1 MTEVSS
7 LRYFANVFVGLLFK
21 SNVYMY
27 FGMKTIWIDWTILF
41 VSEKGVGNLCCQ
53 FSQRNIGFQT
63 QRSSR
68 ASLKGMS
75 FPVLFIDLKSS
86 FYLFFFHVLFY
97 LYMDYVHMLF
107 TCTWRERGRKIEISN
122 IITSTKSFRSKDCW
136 TKDLLVWILNEYLC
150 ICLRNHV
157 QIRRSFLACNIPP

>member
-1 MTEVSS
+1 MLDIIIIISQAFLLLMTEVSS

-86 FYLFFFHVLFY
+86 FFFFFF
-97 LYMDYVHMLF
+97 MSFF
-107 TCTWRERGRKIEISN
+107 TCIWTMFTCCLHVHEENEGE
-122 IITSTKSFRSKDCW
+122 RSKSR
-136 TKDLLVWILNEYLC
+136 TSLLVQKVLEVKIAE
-150 ICLRNHV
+150 LR
-157 QIRRSFLACNIPP
+157 IY